1 MPDYEAILYVQ
12 TAPTVEPLSTDE
24 AKAVCRKTDNEEN
37 DLIDRWVKAGREQ
50 VQNWTNRTLLATTY
64 KLTAN
69 RFPGTVW
76 DTGRAAKPLLRL
88 PRPPFSTL
96 TSVKYYNAAGTQITM
111 TSADYQIVAHP
122 LGAYLMPAIGTVWP
136 ATQTDREEAVEVIWV
151 AGYGAALATA
161 ALQRA
166 EVPGSLRDAVGHL
179 VEHEHVVR
187 GVQATGVSVSP
198 NILKARDLCMAFFV
212 PEVAGV
218 KVAA

>member
-76 DTGRAAKPLLRL
+76 DTGRAAKPILRM
-88 PRPPFSTL
+88 PRPPFTSL
-96 TSVKYYNAAGTQITM
+96 TSVKYYNTAGTQITM
-111 TSADYQIVAHP
+111 TSADYQLVQHP
-122 LGAYLMPAIGTVWP
+122 LGAYLLPAIGTVWP
-136 ATQTDREEAVEVIWV
+136 ATQDEREEAVEVIWV
-151 AGYGAALATA
+151 AGYGATA
-161 ALQRA
+161 AT
-166 EVPGSLRDAVGHL
+166 VPASLRDAVGHL

-187 GVQATGVSVSP
+187 GVQTSGTIVTP
-198 NILKARDLCMAFFV
+198 NIFKARELCMAFYV